1 MDRIGRIIQHL
12 AILNRSN
19 SNQRLKA
26 YKITRNE
33 ATVLMYLKSN
43 QEVYQEDIIKE
54 LQVDKSAVT
63 RLLQNMES
71 KGLIKRVPL
80 ASDKRFYLIEMT
92 DKGNEKQSLVD
103 QTFEQNDIDLV
114 KGLSEEELLE
124 LRRMLNIIEHNL
136 KEVKISE

>member
-1 MDRIGRIIQHL
+1 MEIIGRIIRHL
-12 AILNRSN
+12 AILNRN
-19 SNQRLKA
+19 NTNQRLKA
-26 YKITRNE
+26 YKLTSNE
-33 ATVLMYLKSN
+33 ATVLMYLKRS

-54 LQVDKSAVT
+54 LQIDKSAVT

-92 DKGNEKQSLVD
+92 NKGNEKQSLVD
-103 QTFEQNDIDLV
+103 QTFEQKDIDLV

-124 LRRMLNIIEHNL
+124 LRRMLNIIKHNL
-136 KEVKISE
+136 REDKNSE

>member
-54 LQVDKSAVT
+54 LQIDKSAVT

>member
-1 MDRIGRIIQHL
+1 MERIGRIIRHL
-12 AILNRSN
+12 AILNRN
-19 SNQRLKA
+19 NTNQRLKA
-26 YKITRNE
+26 YKLTSNE
-33 ATVLMYLKSN
+33 ATVLMYLKRS

-54 LQVDKSAVT
+54 LQIDKSAVT

-92 DKGNEKQSLVD
+92 NKGNEKQSLVD
-103 QTFEQNDIDLV
+103 QTFEQKDIDLV

-124 LRRMLNIIEHNL
+124 LRRMLNIIKHNL
-136 KEVKISE
+136 REDKNSE

>member
-54 LQVDKSAVT
+54 LQIDKSAVT

-124 LRRMLNIIEHNL
+124 LRRMLNIIKHNL